1 MSWSSTA
8 HRQLARLIAAAVV
21 VQFFL
26 AGAGAF
32 GATSFQPHKALG
44 WLLLVLA
51 VVEMLLALLARRL
64 VRHSGAL
71 LVVTAVQAILGVLG
85 SDTSAWFGAVHAV
98 NALGVMAAAGTLAR
112 RASGPSDEIRSSRWS
127 SDRHNRRRRASCP

>member
-1 MSWSSTA
+1 VSWSRTA
-8 HRQLARLIAAAVV
+8 HRQLARLIAAAIV

-32 GATSFQPHKALG
+32 GATSFAPHRAVG

-51 VVEMLLALLARRL
+51 VAELLLALLGRTL
-64 VRHSGAL
+64 VRHTGVLLAL
-71 LVVTAVQAILGVLG
+71 TGLQVILGVLG

-112 RASGPSDEIRSSRWS
+112 RAMSSARPGGLS
-127 SDRHNRRRRASCP
+127 IQRNP